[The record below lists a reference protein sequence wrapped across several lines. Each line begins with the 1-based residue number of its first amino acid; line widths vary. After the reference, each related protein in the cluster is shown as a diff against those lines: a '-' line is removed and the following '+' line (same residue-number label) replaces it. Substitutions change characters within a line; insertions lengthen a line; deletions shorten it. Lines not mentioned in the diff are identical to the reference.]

1 MASNLRYPHFMNLA
15 ALFPN
20 EDYRFAMRFERGR
33 PEDFFAPTESGPRLF
48 ADRARWLNEAPAHYV
63 AMLPG
68 GEPLLEETLELLRAW
83 PATRAVASPGGASVL
98 ASLGTPESS
107 ISLETS
113 EFPPGSLSP
122 SEGERAGVRGRLTIP
137 RAAEVQAGA
146 SRSPSL
152 LGQTPLARCIELGR
166 KLEPDFLL
174 LKPDAA
180 GVFRLLAGCV
190 CFPSSWSLE
199 EKMGLPLDEIHG
211 VVPGLNTQLARPISG
226 FLAKMAPGISWL
238 RANWGLSRS
247 AELNN
252 HPSRKLP
259 RLDASVRADEVW
271 LRVEWQSLVALP
283 GNAGVLFGI
292 RIEVFSLAQVKQD
305 AAAAEGLRRAL
316 QTMPGEMAAY
326 KGIAPARDRIATF
339 LE

>member
-1 MASNLRYPHFMNLA
+1 MNLA
-15 ALFPN
+15 ALFPD

-33 PEDFFAPTESGPRLF
+33 PEEFFAPTEAGPRLL
-48 ADRARWLNEAPAHYV
+48 AERERWLNEEPACYA

-68 GEPLLEETLELLRAW
+68 GEPLFEETFELLGAW

-98 ASLGTPESS
+98 ASLTD
-107 ISLETS
+107 
-113 EFPPGSLSP
+113 GS
-122 SEGERAGVRGRLTIP
+122 
-137 RAAEVQAGA
+137 
-146 SRSPSL
+146 
-152 LGQTPLARCIELGR
+152 PLARCIELGR

-199 EKMGLPLDEIHG
+199 EKMGRPLEEIHG
-211 VVPGLNTQLARPISG
+211 VVPGLNTQLSRPISG
-226 FLAKMAPGISWL
+226 FLAKMAPGVSWL

-247 AELNN
+247 AELNQ
-252 HPSRKLP
+252 HPTRKLP

-283 GNAGVLFGI
+283 TNQGVLFGI
-292 RIEVFSLAQVKQD
+292 RIEVFPLAQVKQD
-305 AAAAEGLRRAL
+305 RAAAEGLRQAL
-316 QTMPGEMAAY
+316 RTMPVEMATY
-326 KGIAPARDRIATF
+326 KGIAPARERIVSF
-339 LE
+339 LEP